1 MAGTVA
7 LVSGG
12 VDSSVALMRLAR
24 SGTTD
29 LTAVYLRIWLEDELA
44 FLGRC
49 PWEEDLAYVREV
61 CAMAGV
67 PLEVVSLQREYLE
80 RVVGYVLE
88 GLRAGRTPS
97 PDVMCNR
104 RVKLGAFLERWG
116 RAVDTVATG
125 HYARTRRRRDG
136 RTELLC
142 GVDPV
147 KDQTYFLSQLTQDQV
162 ARCRF
167 PVGGLRKAEVRAEAT
182 RLGLPNRDR
191 PDSQGICFLGRVPYG
206 AFVEHHLGRRPGPI
220 RDRVSGRTL
229 GEHPGTWF
237 YTVGQRRGLGLAGG
251 PWYVVG
257 TDVDDGVVWVVHG
270 DRLAE
275 HARESFLLPAP
286 HWVAGPPRRHDLEV
300 RVRHGERRLRCTVTA
315 RADGGLAVGLAGT
328 DAGIA
333 PGQFAVL
340 YDGEVCLGGG
350 EIRPTA
356 GESPGAV

>member
-1 MAGTVA
+1 
-7 LVSGG
+7 
-12 VDSSVALMRLAR
+12 MRLVREGVA
-24 SGTTD
+24 G

-61 CAMAGV
+61 CGLAGV

-104 RVKLGAFLERWG
+104 RIKFGAFVERWG
-116 RAVDTVATG
+116 AAAEAVASG
-125 HYARTRRRRDG
+125 HYARTRRREDG
-136 RTELLC
+136 RTELLS

-147 KDQTYFLSQLTQDQV
+147 KDQTYFLSQLTQEQV

-167 PVGGLRKAEVRAEAT
+167 PVGGLLKRQVRAEAAG
-182 RLGLPNRDR
+182 LGLSNRSR

-206 AFVEHHLGRRPGPI
+206 AFVEHHLGRRPGAI
-220 RDRVSGRTL
+220 RDRASGRVL
-229 GEHPGTWF
+229 GEHAGAWF
-237 YTVGQRRGLGLAGG
+237 HTIGQRRGLGLSGG

-257 TDVDDGVVWVVHG
+257 KQVDDNVVWVVHG
-270 DRLAE
+270 DRLRG
-275 HARESFLLPAP
+275 HARDRFVVRSP
-286 HWVAGPPRRHDLEV
+286 HWIAAAPRRTDLEV
-300 RVRHGERRLRCTVTA
+300 RIRHGERRLACTVA
-315 RADGGLAVGLAGT
+315 AVGDGIEVRLADPDPGV
-328 DAGIA
+328 A

-350 EIRPTA
+350 EIALADEKTGDR
-356 GESPGAV
+356 V